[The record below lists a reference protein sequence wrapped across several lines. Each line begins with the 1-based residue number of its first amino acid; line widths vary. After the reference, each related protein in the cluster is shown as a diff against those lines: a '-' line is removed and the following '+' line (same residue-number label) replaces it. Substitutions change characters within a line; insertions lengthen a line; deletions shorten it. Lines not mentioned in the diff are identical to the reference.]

1 MFLQLFVS
9 ITPHK
14 EHENRR
20 GEFRGRALGEK
31 SIESTVETSLVNLYL

>member
-20 GEFRGRALGEK
+20 EEFRGRALG
-31 SIESTVETSLVNLYL
+31 ESTVETSLVNLYLL